1 MNTLDPTIAALAD
14 AANVWLWGTA
24 EIIGAVHIALAAG
37 MTLPQFLAQCLL
49 IEQANACGYLAT
61 ASRVRA
67 VKHAAYTSGAVR
79 APKRQTR
86 AQRVAAED
94 RRWGLR
100 P

>member
-1 MNTLDPTIAALAD
+1 MNTLPIDPTIAALAD

-24 EIIGAVHIALAAG
+24 ETIGAVHIALAAG
-37 MTLPQFLAQCLL
+37 MTLPQFLANCLL

-79 APKRQTR
+79 APKRAKPMTDGQKF
-86 AQRVAAED
+86 
-94 RRWGLR
+94 GLYV
-100 P
+100 